1 MSVLP
6 QTMNTRPSSARLIM
20 AQESV
25 YDFEHK
31 LVSGITVKWQLNPIG
46 FQVKNKSVLSGP
58 VLRSDSVLWQFE
70 RYDWMFS
77 HNIVFL
83 RIQLLRTVYDYWTL
97 TLIDVAAELLKKLR
111 NQKRLVPSIL
121 EIICLFRV
129 YLVFPLL
136 ALESTQDADPA
147 KDGSKS

>member
-20 AQESV
+20 AQEPV

-121 EIICLFRV
+121 EIICLFLV
-129 YLVFPLL
+129 YLVFLLL
-136 ALESTQDADPA
+136 ALESAQDADSA